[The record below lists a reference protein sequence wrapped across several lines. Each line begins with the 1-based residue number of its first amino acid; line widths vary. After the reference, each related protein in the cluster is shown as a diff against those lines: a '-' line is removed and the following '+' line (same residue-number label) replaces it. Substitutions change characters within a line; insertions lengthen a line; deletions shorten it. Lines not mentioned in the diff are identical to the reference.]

1 MNRHRSG
8 PNALR
13 LRPPHTGQRDAV
25 RLPGLQVPR
34 PGMGSGGPAVPQR
47 ETIHK
52 PTRPGWS
59 HRAARPARIFPQWC
73 ERGLSTAS
81 RTSGPSTAAARR
93 RGCLRPSPGQ
103 PGKPSAFRHA
113 HGAHVLRR
121 LQALRMATR
130 RIRRGGLGI
139 SRQAQLQRDVDNDV
153 LKRDHVIM
161 TNNAE
166 ATASIDDW
174 RDATPIPSDARDTER
189 REREARERLADGA
202 RTGRLLK
209 VPNEQWGAAEP
220 ANLIGR
226 VLLATTHGK
235 GSHPA
240 EVDPA
245 DICAALALV
254 APARRDMDRLETQI
268 IMIARNQNLPWR
280 VIAEA
285 LGLQSPQA
293 AAQRW
298 QRLTGTTA
306 PSSSVVM

>member
-1 MNRHRSG
+1 
-8 PNALR
+8 
-13 LRPPHTGQRDAV
+13 
-25 RLPGLQVPR
+25 
-34 PGMGSGGPAVPQR
+34 
-47 ETIHK
+47 
-52 PTRPGWS
+52 
-59 HRAARPARIFPQWC
+59 
-73 ERGLSTAS
+73 
-81 RTSGPSTAAARR
+81 
-93 RGCLRPSPGQ
+93 
-103 PGKPSAFRHA
+103 
-113 HGAHVLRR
+113 
-121 LQALRMATR
+121 
-130 RIRRGGLGI
+130 
-139 SRQAQLQRDVDNDV
+139 
-153 LKRDHVIM
+153 M

-174 RDATPIPSDARDTER
+174 HDATPIPSDARDTER

-209 VPNEQWGAAEP
+209 APNEQWGAAEP

-306 PSSSVVM
+306 LSSSVVMRQRVTSALLDAGITAAETRVFLGHDPVVILQLSVTGSPAGRRHAAAKVIAALHVAGLGVTTEGGHATGDIEGYLAEGLTAEVVELT